1 MKYVLDA
8 AQMLTKEEAHEYLK
22 EVFEFPE
29 YYGRNLDAL
38 YDFLSEMEDVIVE
51 VKNFSEEHV
60 YMKQVLRVMKDAGVR
75 FC

>member
-1 MKYVLDA
+1 MRYVLDA
-8 AQMLTKEEAHEYLK
+8 AQMLTKEEAHTYLK
-22 EVFEFPE
+22 EVFGFPE

-38 YDFLSEMEDVIVE
+38 YDFLSEKEDVSVE

-75 FC
+75 VC